1 MEAGIGSLRPKEAV
15 EAGIGS
21 LRPKEAMEAEIGSL
35 RLKVGSSR
43 PKEAVEAVVE
53 LKSGSSGR
61 TLVSSRIPSLGL

>member
-15 EAGIGS
+15 EAEIGS
-21 LRPKEAMEAEIGSL
+21 LRPK
-35 RLKVGSSR
+35 VGLSR

-61 TLVSSRIPSLGL
+61 TKVSSRILSLGL